1 LSILPGELIESF
13 RSLLEGNRFMF
24 EDFGKDMLMLGGTVI
39 GFIAALLSV
48 LEKLLDFRNRMA
60 PKKERKSSSPTER
73 PVSGPAPVPAIDFFS
88 SKPFRGVS
96 YLLLY
101 ETSVIIAAGLILNY
115 IGLTLSRHLESILF
129 LDMTGTALVAFL
141 LGPWW
146 GAIAALLSNSVVNW
160 LLYPETGA
168 DVVIFPWSLV
178 SMTGACYWGWMA
190 RKAGFQKYLRT
201 GRSSAL
207 SHAWFLYIFGVG
219 SAILMSLPGTFVQ
232 AALNEQTTFALN
244 PAVAETVS
252 QRVLQWEQTVHLYL
266 ESLFGFTWGES
277 VSWWIVNWFQNW
289 IRYIPDK
296 TMSAAIALVVLKYG
310 YPLFERELIHGGPA
324 GERPND
330 ERILPLVLG
339 LLYALPFAALLS
351 SETYGGAAYWPLWAL
366 PWLFI
371 VAGYVY
377 LRYWGTGEA
386 ALQAARLQRA
396 DRYARALKQIG
407 REASHEFCKRL
418 TFMTLIVSLV
428 FALCLPILL
437 TDFYRATFKFFC
449 VVYGFLLVV
458 HLVRISIAQNI
469 SVARTNE

>member
-1 LSILPGELIESF
+1 MLDLLGE
-13 RSLLEGNRFMF
+13 
-24 EDFGKDMLMLGGTVI
+24 FGKDMFMLGGTVV
-39 GFIAALLSV
+39 GFLAALLSV
-48 LEKLLDFRNRMA
+48 LEKLLDFRSRMTS
-60 PKKERKSSSPTER
+60 KKERKSPSVPER
-73 PVSGPAPVPAIDFFS
+73 PAADSSLSIDFFS
-88 SKPFRGVS
+88 TKPFRGIS

-178 SMTGACYWGWMA
+178 SMVGACYWGWMA
-190 RKAGFQKYLRT
+190 RQAGFQKYLRT

-219 SAILMSLPGTFVQ
+219 SALVMSLPGTFVQ
-232 AALNEQTTFALN
+232 SALHEQSAFALN
-244 PAVAETVS
+244 PDVAESMS
-252 QRVLQWEQTVHLYL
+252 QRVLQWEQAMRLYL
-266 ESLFGFTWGES
+266 ESLFGITWGES
-277 VSWWIVNWFQNW
+277 LSWWIVNWFQNW

-310 YPLFERELIHGGPA
+310 YPLFERELIQGGPE

-351 SETYGGAAYWPLWAL
+351 GETYGGAAYWPLWAL
-366 PWLFI
+366 PWLLI
-371 VAGYVY
+371 LGGYVY
-377 LRYWGTGEA
+377 LRHWGTGEA

-396 DRYARALKQIG
+396 ERYARALKQIG

-418 TFMTLIVSLV
+418 TFMTLIVSLL

-458 HLVRISIAQNI
+458 HLVRIAIAQNI
-469 SVARTNE
+469 SIARSDN

>member
-1 LSILPGELIESF
+1 MP
-13 RSLLEGNRFMF
+13 

-39 GFIAALLSV
+39 GFIAALLT
-48 LEKLLDFRNRMA
+48 LMEKLLDFKNRVT
-60 PKKERKSSSPTER
+60 PKKERKSSSAIEPPTSSSS
-73 PVSGPAPVPAIDFFS
+73 PSIDFFS

-101 ETSVIIAAGLILNY
+101 ETSVIVAAGLLLNY
-115 IGLTLSRHLESILF
+115 VGLTLSRHLESILF

-146 GAIAALLSNSVVNW
+146 GAIVALLSNSVVNW
-160 LLYPETGA
+160 LLYPETGG
-168 DVVIFPWSLV
+168 DLVIFPWSLV
-178 SMTGACYWGWMA
+178 SMAGACYWGWMA
-190 RKAGFQKYLRT
+190 RQTGFQKYLRK
-201 GRSSAL
+201 GRSSPL

-219 SAILMSLPGTFVQ
+219 GALVMSLPGTFVQ
-232 AALNEQTTFALN
+232 AALHEQTTFALS
-244 PAVAETVS
+244 PEVAESVS
-252 QRVLQWEQTVHLYL
+252 LRVLQWEHTVLLYL
-266 ESLFGFTWGES
+266 ESFFGITWGES

-310 YPLFERELIHGGPA
+310 YPLFEWELIHGGPE

-330 ERILPLVLG
+330 ERIMPLVLG
-339 LLYALPFAALLS
+339 LLYAPSFAALLS

-366 PWLFI
+366 PWLLI
-371 VAGYVY
+371 LGGYGY
-377 LRYWGTGEA
+377 LRNWGAAEA
-386 ALQAARLQRA
+386 ALRAARLQRA
-396 DRYARALKQIG
+396 ERYARALKQIG

-418 TFMTLIVSLV
+418 TFMTLIASLL

-458 HLVRISIAQNI
+458 HLVRIAIAQNI
-469 SVARTNE
+469 SIARTND

>member
-1 LSILPGELIESF
+1 MLDLLGEFS
-13 RSLLEGNRFMF
+13 
-24 EDFGKDMLMLGGTVI
+24 KDMFMLGGTVV
-39 GFIAALLSV
+39 GFLAALLSV
-48 LEKLLDFRNRMA
+48 LEKLLDFRNRMTS
-60 PKKERKSSSPTER
+60 KKERKSPSVPER
-73 PVSGPAPVPAIDFFS
+73 PVPDSSLSIDFFS
-88 SKPFRGVS
+88 SKPFRGIS

-101 ETSVIIAAGLILNY
+101 ETSVILAAGLILNY

-168 DVVIFPWSLV
+168 DVVIFPWSVV
-178 SMTGACYWGWMA
+178 SMVGACYWGWMA
-190 RKAGFQKYLRT
+190 RQAGFQKYLRT

-219 SAILMSLPGTFVQ
+219 SALVMSLPGTFVQ
-232 AALNEQTTFALN
+232 SALHEQTTFALN
-244 PAVAETVS
+244 PDVAESMS
-252 QRVLQWEQTVHLYL
+252 QRVLQWEQSVRLYL
-266 ESLFGFTWGES
+266 ESLFGITWGES
-277 VSWWIVNWFQNW
+277 LSWWIVNWFQTW

-310 YPLFERELIHGGPA
+310 YPLFERELIQGGPE

-351 SETYGGAAYWPLWAL
+351 GETYGGAAYWPLWAL
-366 PWLFI
+366 PWLLI
-371 VAGYVY
+371 LGGYVY

-386 ALQAARLQRA
+386 ALQTARLQRA
-396 DRYARALKQIG
+396 ERYARALKQIG

-418 TFMTLIVSLV
+418 TFMTLIVSLL

-458 HLVRISIAQNI
+458 HLVRIAIAQNI
-469 SVARTNE
+469 SIARMND

>member
-1 LSILPGELIESF
+1 MP
-13 RSLLEGNRFMF
+13 
-24 EDFGKDMLMLGGTVI
+24 EDFSKDMLMLGGTVL
-39 GFIAALLSV
+39 GFIAALLT
-48 LEKLLDFRNRMA
+48 LMEKLLDVKSRLTSLA
-60 PKKERKSSSPTER
+60 SKKERKS
-73 PVSGPAPVPAIDFFS
+73 PVPVERSVSDSPSGSSLFS
-88 SKPFRGVS
+88 SKPLRGVS

-101 ETSVIIAAGLILNY
+101 ETSVIVAAGLLLNY

-146 GAIAALLSNSVVNW
+146 GAIVALLSNSVVNW

-168 DVVIFPWSLV
+168 DVIIFPWSLV
-178 SMTGACYWGWMA
+178 NIAGAVYWGWMA
-190 RKAGFQKYLRT
+190 RQIGFQKYLRA
-201 GRSSAL
+201 GRNSAL

-219 SAILMSLPGTFVQ
+219 GAIVMSLPGTFIQ
-232 AALNEQTTFALN
+232 AAVHEQTTFALN
-244 PAVAETVS
+244 PDVAESVS
-252 QRVLQWEQTVHLYL
+252 QRVLKWEQMAHLYL
-266 ESLFGFTWGES
+266 ESLFGITWGDS
-277 VSWWIVNWFQNW
+277 LSWWIVNWFQNW
-289 IRYIPDK
+289 VRYIPDK

-310 YPLFERELIHGGPA
+310 YPLFERELIHGGPD

-339 LLYALPFAALLS
+339 LLYAPSFAALLS
-351 SETYGGAAYWPLWAL
+351 SETYGGAAYWPLWGL
-366 PWLFI
+366 PWLLI
-371 VAGYVY
+371 LWGYGY
-377 LRYWGTGEA
+377 LRYWGAGDA
-386 ALQAARLQRA
+386 ALKEAKLQRA

-418 TFMTLIVSLV
+418 TFMTLIASLL

-469 SVARTNE
+469 SISRADN

>member
-1 LSILPGELIESF
+1 MP
-13 RSLLEGNRFMF
+13 EG
-24 EDFGKDMLMLGGTVI
+24 FGKDMLMLGGTVI
-39 GFIAALLSV
+39 GFIAALLT
-48 LEKLLDFRNRMA
+48 LMEKLLDFKNRMA
-60 PKKERKSSSPTER
+60 PKKERKSPSAFEH
-73 PVSGPAPVPAIDFFS
+73 PVSAPSPSIDFFS

-101 ETSVIIAAGLILNY
+101 ETSVIVAAGLLLNY
-115 IGLTLSRHLESILF
+115 VGLTLSRHLESILF

-146 GAIAALLSNSVVNW
+146 GAIVALLSNSVVNW
-160 LLYPETGA
+160 LLYPETGG

-178 SMTGACYWGWMA
+178 SMAGACYWGWMA
-190 RKAGFQKYLRT
+190 RQTSFQKYLRK
-201 GRSSAL
+201 GRSSPV

-219 SAILMSLPGTFVQ
+219 GALVMSLPGTFVQ
-232 AALNEQTTFALN
+232 AALHEQTTFALN
-244 PAVAETVS
+244 PDVAES
-252 QRVLQWEQTVHLYL
+252 MSMRVLQWEHTVHLHL

-310 YPLFERELIHGGPA
+310 YPLFEWELIHGGPQ
-324 GERPND
+324 GERPDD
-330 ERILPLVLG
+330 ERIMPLVLG
-339 LLYALPFAALLS
+339 LLYAPSFAALLS
-351 SETYGGAAYWPLWAL
+351 GETYGGEAYWALWTL
-366 PWLFI
+366 PWLLI
-371 VAGYVY
+371 LGGYGY
-377 LRYWGTGEA
+377 LRNWGTSEVV
-386 ALQAARLQRA
+386 LQAARLQRA
-396 DRYARALKQIG
+396 ERYARALKQIG

-418 TFMTLIVSLV
+418 TFMTLIASLL

-458 HLVRISIAQNI
+458 HLVRIAIAQNI
-469 SVARTNE
+469 SIARAND